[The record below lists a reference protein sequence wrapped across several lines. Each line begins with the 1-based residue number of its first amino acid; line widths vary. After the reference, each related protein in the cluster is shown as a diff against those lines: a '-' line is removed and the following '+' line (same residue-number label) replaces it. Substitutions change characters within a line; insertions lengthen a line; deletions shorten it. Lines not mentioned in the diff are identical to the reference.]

1 MDGIEFDLRLCRSGE
16 VVIAH
21 DATVARITGRRAPI
35 RAYSYQELRELDV
48 GSYFAP
54 EFKGE
59 KIPLFEEV
67 IERFSEKLLFDLE
80 LKGKSIHTDGLE
92 EKVVSLIHKY
102 NLQERVIISS
112 FNPMILLR
120 IRTLDPSI
128 KIGLNFLDDGWHW
141 LRKLW
146 YLPLSYPY
154 SVHPTPFLIDDYVLN
169 LVGEQKAL
177 LIPWMVNEESQM
189 LKLFEQGVDGIIS
202 DYPSLLKSEYNKW
215 REEST
220 STGEKNQKNEGTKH
234 SPEIF

>member
-67 IERFSEKLLFDLE
+67 IERFSQKLLFDLE

-92 EKVVSLIHKY
+92 EKVVQLIHKY

-146 YLPLSYPY
+146 YLPLSY
-154 SVHPTPFLIDDYVLN
+154 
-169 LVGEQKAL
+169 LVREQKAL

-220 STGEKNQKNEGTKH
+220 STEEEKQKNEGTKH

>member
-1 MDGIEFDLRLCRSGE
+1 M
-16 VVIAH
+16 V
-21 DATVARITGRRAPI
+21 
-35 RAYSYQELRELDV
+35 
-48 GSYFAP
+48 
-54 EFKGE
+54 
-59 KIPLFEEV
+59 
-67 IERFSEKLLFDLE
+67 
-80 LKGKSIHTDGLE
+80 
-92 EKVVSLIHKY
+92 
-102 NLQERVIISS
+102 SS

-169 LVGEQKAL
+169 LVREQKAL
-177 LIPWMVNEESQM
+177 LIPWMVNEKSQM

-202 DYPSLLKSEYNKW
+202 DYPSLLKNEYNKW

-220 STGEKNQKNEGTKH
+220 STEEEN
-234 SPEIF
+234 